1 MPSSPLGHE
10 GIFLLQ
16 HWLIDTDTFAA
27 PESLSTF
34 QQSIPL
40 EWIHQALESTNKAS
54 IRRRKLPAELVV
66 WLVVAM
72 GLFRDRSICEVVSKL
87 DLSLQDQMGE
97 TVAPSAIPQAR
108 QRLTH
113 EPLAKLFEITGSQ
126 WIEQEDSHDT
136 WHGLT
141 LYSVDGTQF
150 RTADTEELARHFG
163 RIKHSATRSTEY
175 PVVRLC
181 ALSSLRSRLVRDV
194 VFGPSTDGEVTY
206 AKQLVDKVNHPSL
219 TIFDRCYLSAEL
231 LVNWQKAH
239 RDSHWMVPLKSNTKY
254 NIIKTFADNDFLV
267 EMAVSGHARKLDP
280 SLPERWTARLVLY
293 PKPTVKN
300 HILGVLSSLTDAHV
314 FPAQDML
321 DVYFERWEIENSYA
335 EIKHHM
341 LEDSILLRSQSVDGV
356 IQEIWGILLAYNLV
370 RVEISRIAAEAKV
383 SPLRISFIMA
393 LRDIQDEI
401 LWCAIAAPGTIP
413 SKLRALR
420 ERVKRYILPEKR
432 KRPKDRTVRLS
443 KTRYPIRSKHS

>member
-1 MPSSPLGHE
+1 M
-10 GIFLLQ
+10 LQ
-16 HWLIDTDTFAA
+16 HWLLDTDEFAV

-40 EWIHQALESTNKAS
+40 DWILQALEETNKS
-54 IRRRKLPAELVV
+54 TIRRRKLPAELVV

-87 DLSLQDQMGE
+87 DLSLQNHAGE

-113 EPLAKLFEITGSQ
+113 EPLAKLFEITGSH
-126 WIEQEDSHDT
+126 WVEQEDSRDT

-150 RTADTEELARHFG
+150 RTADTDELAKHFG
-163 RIKHSATRSTEY
+163 QIKYSATRSTEY

-206 AKQLVDKVNHPSL
+206 AKRLVGKVPNQSL

-231 LVNWQKAH
+231 LVNWQLAYT
-239 RDSHWMVPLKSNTKY
+239 DSHWTVPLKSNTKY

-267 EMAVSGHARKLDP
+267 EMAVSDHARKLDP
-280 SLPERWTARLVLY
+280 SLPERWTARLTLY
-293 PKPTVKN
+293 PEPTAKN
-300 HILGVLSSLTDAHV
+300 HILGVLSSLTDIEV
-314 FPAQDML
+314 FPAQDIL

-335 EIKHHM
+335 EIKYHM

-356 IQEIWGILLAYNLV
+356 ILEIWGILLAYNLV
-370 RVEISRIAAEAKV
+370 RVEISRIATEANV
-383 SPLRISFIMA
+383 SPLRISFITA

-401 LWCAIAAPGTIP
+401 LWCAMASPRTIP
-413 SKLRALR
+413 TKLRALR

-432 KRPKDRTVRLS
+432 KRPKDRTVRIS
-443 KTRYPIRSKHS
+443 KTRYTIRSKNS